1 MPAMIATKSR
11 TGYAAAL
18 FLLVGLA
25 AAGCDHVT
33 DAEGP
38 NLTDR
43 FGDFFVVDSLMASQ
57 EEVDFAAGEFVTF
70 TAQFNKQV
78 AWVLEI
84 TGQESGAVKR
94 IEGFSNEL
102 SAENARWNGGT
113 TDLPLFK
120 TEVAD
125 AVLLIDDENAD
136 TLRTTVEVVTPR
148 AYDVTVIADFEQA
161 SPSIMIGNFEFEFD
175 LTATGRSAEVPP
187 AQGDFFYLLR
197 STGGPVVADPFFIGL
212 ISINASITGET
223 YFPVPTTVPE
233 DLFFNAF
240 LYSFGSPNTIAVV
253 QLAVDTNGSGAY
265 EDGQDATFSIL
276 DQPIEGEGWQ
286 AFSAPL
292 SATAITQAQTEEIV
306 AIRVLLISDDNGQ
319 PTPPLPVDFGIDY
332 LNFTTGGPLQL

>member
-1 MPAMIATKSR
+1 MIATKSR
-11 TGYAAAL
+11 TGYAVAL
-18 FLLVGLA
+18 VLLVGLL

-33 DAEGP
+33 DVDGP

-57 EEVDFAAGEFVTF
+57 AEADFAAGDAIAF

-78 AWVLEI
+78 DWVLEI
-84 TGQESGAVKR
+84 TGRESGAVKR

-102 SAENARWNGGT
+102 TPENARWSGGT
-113 TDLPLFK
+113 TELPLFK
-120 TEVAD
+120 TETAD

-136 TLRTTVEVVTPR
+136 TLRTTVEVLAPR
-148 AYDVTVIADFEQA
+148 TYDATIVADFEQP
-161 SPSIMIGNFEFEFD
+161 SPSIVLGNFEFEFD

-187 AQGDFFYLLR
+187 AEGDFFYLLR

-223 YFPVPTTVPE
+223 YFPVPSSVPE

-240 LYSFGSPNTIAVV
+240 LYSFGTPNTIAVV

-276 DQPIEGEGWQ
+276 DQPVEGEGWQ
-286 AFSAPL
+286 TFSAPL
-292 SATAITQAQTEEIV
+292 STTEITQAQTEAIV
-306 AIRVLLISDDNGQ
+306 AIRVLLISDNNGQ
-319 PTPPLPVDFGIDY
+319 PSPPLPVDFGIDFI
-332 LNFTTGGPLQL
+332 NFTAGGPLQL

>member
-1 MPAMIATKSR
+1 M
-11 TGYAAAL
+11 GYAVAL
-18 FLLVGLA
+18 ALLVGLVA
-25 AAGCDHVT
+25 TGCDHVT

-57 EEVDFAAGEFVTF
+57 AEADFAAGDAIAF

-78 AWVLEI
+78 DWVLEI
-84 TGQESGAVKR
+84 TGRESGAVKR

-102 SAENARWNGGT
+102 TAENARWSGGT
-113 TDLPLFK
+113 TELPLFK
-120 TEVAD
+120 TETAD

-148 AYDVTVIADFEQA
+148 TYDATVVADFEQP
-161 SPSIMIGNFEFEFD
+161 SPSIVLGNFEFEFD

-223 YFPVPTTVPE
+223 YFPVPSTVPE

-240 LYSFGSPNTIAVV
+240 LYSFGTPNTIAVV

-276 DQPIEGEGWQ
+276 DQPVEGEGWR

-292 SATAITQAQTEEIV
+292 STTGITQAQTEAIV
-306 AIRVLLISDDNGQ
+306 AIRVLLISDNNGQ
-319 PTPPLPVDFGIDY
+319 PSPPLPVDFGIDY
-332 LNFTTGGPLQL
+332 INFTAGGPLQL